1 MNKPDRRFCKD
12 IGLYRI
18 PICQLYDL
26 RRAVLKIKPQFT
38 PLAVVVHLIQVDS
51 GGYFLFL
58 LRHSVCFSVTVWTSP
73 LFSSFRRSLS
83 SVRR

>member
-1 MNKPDRRFCKD
+1 MNKPGHRFCKD

-26 RRAVLKIKPQFT
+26 RCAAFKIKPELA
-38 PLAVVVHLIQVDS
+38 PHAVVVRLIQVDS

-58 LRHSVCFSVTVWTSP
+58 LRHSVCFSATVWTSP
-73 LFSSFRRSLS
+73 LSGSFRRSLS